1 MLKCF
6 PCGANNICVSADS
19 SIRTDRYDGGRRRY
33 GLCHA
38 LRGVL
43 PEVGD
48 LQRSSE
54 VAEPSLMS
62 QSPVERKK
70 NMSVTL
76 WKMCKVY

>member
-1 MLKCF
+1 M
-6 PCGANNICVSADS
+6 
-19 SIRTDRYDGGRRRY
+19 
-33 GLCHA
+33 CHA
-38 LRGVL
+38 LRDVL

-70 NMSVTL
+70 NMVAHDV
-76 WKMCKVY
+76 KMCASTCSLCEKIA

>member
-19 SIRTDRYDGGRRRY
+19 SISMWYDGGRRRY